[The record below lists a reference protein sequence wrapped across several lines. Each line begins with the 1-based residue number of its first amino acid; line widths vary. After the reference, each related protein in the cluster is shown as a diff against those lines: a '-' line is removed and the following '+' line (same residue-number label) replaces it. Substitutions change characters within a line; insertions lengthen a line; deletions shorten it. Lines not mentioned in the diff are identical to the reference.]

1 MRLKRYDYANARC
14 YFITICVK
22 NGHEL
27 LGELVGDDAHI
38 VPPKVMY
45 SEYGK
50 ITDQFINRINRVY
63 TDIFV
68 DKYVNMPNHV
78 HMILVLKNR
87 SGTMW
92 ASSPTQ
98 TTIPNVIRS
107 LKILIA
113 KKCGFSLWQRSYHD
127 HIIRDEAEYQKIYHY
142 IDQNPARW
150 TKDRYYVK

>member
-1 MRLKRYDYANARC
+1 
-14 YFITICVK
+14 
-22 NGHEL
+22 L
-27 LGELVGDDAHI
+27 LGQVVGSGFHPRPFVELTELGMEIQKTIEYVQ
-38 VPPKVMY
+38 
-45 SEYGK
+45 SEG
-50 ITDQFINRINRVY
+50 NRGV
-63 TDIFV
+63 DIQ
-68 DKYVNMPNHV
+68 KYVIMPNHV